1 MRLPDW
7 EERLSDYIRDNTD
20 RAFEYGLHDC
30 ILFSCGAVEAV
41 TGEDPAAADRGT
53 YSDVDGAKETLK
65 AWPGK
70 TLLKAV
76 DSVFKRKPVGLAQ
89 RGDLVW
95 FKGSV
100 GVCYGGIAMFV
111 GEERLANAAGVLMRE
126 GLISIPRAQW
136 EKAWSVG

>member
-7 EERLSDYIRDNTD
+7 EERLSDYIRANMD
-20 RAFEYGLHDC
+20 RPFEYGQHDC

-41 TGEDPAAADRGT
+41 TGQDPASEDRGA
-53 YSDVDGAKETLK
+53 YADVEGAKETLK
-65 AWPGK
+65 GWPGK

-76 DSVFKRKPVGLAQ
+76 DSVFERKPVGLAQ

-100 GVCYGGIAMFV
+100 GVCYGSIAMFV
-111 GEERLANAAGVLMRE
+111 GEERIADVAGVRMRE
-126 GLISIPRAQW
+126 GLISIPRGQW
-136 EKAWSVG
+136 EKAWAV